1 MYPKEKDKGN
11 AKTRDL
17 RTFSS
22 GGGTSNLF
30 AGDGGATNLLDVEVE
45 IEEHEE
51 DKDDFDSDE
60 FDQAVATVE
69 EEMENEMAAEQ
80 VAGEV
85 EDDDHDILCV

>member
-1 MYPKEKDKGN
+1 MYPKGKDKGN

-17 RTFSS
+17 RTFWS

-30 AGDGGATNLLDVEVE
+30 AGDGGATNLSDVEVE
-45 IEEHEE
+45 IKEHE
-51 DKDDFDSDE
+51 DDFDSDE
-60 FDQAVATVE
+60 FEQVVAAVE

-85 EDDDHDILCV
+85 EALPGADLNS